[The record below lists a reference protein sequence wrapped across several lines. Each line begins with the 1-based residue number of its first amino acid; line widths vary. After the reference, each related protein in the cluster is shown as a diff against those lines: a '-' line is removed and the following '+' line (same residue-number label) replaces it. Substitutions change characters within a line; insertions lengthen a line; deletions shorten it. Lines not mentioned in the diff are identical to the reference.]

1 MKPHVKVGLIVG
13 AVGLVVNTIASAFMG
28 LCGPLVAL
36 VVGAI
41 AGLLAVGKVQGPT
54 KADSAKL
61 AAVAAVIAGLMTAVG
76 QFIGGFAVLIMAQQL
91 EWELPFGQVPGAG
104 ATAAESAGYW
114 LGGVFAGGCFGTV
127 GVILA
132 VLAGAAAGYLRSTPQ
147 PQYAPQ
153 YQQQYAQAPYPVAPQ
168 PEVAVEPQV
177 QPPADQ
183 QPPAGV

>member
-1 MKPHVKVGLIVG
+1 MKPHVKTGLIVG
-13 AVGLVVNTIASAFMG
+13 TVGLVVNTIASALMG

-61 AAVAAVIAGLMTAVG
+61 AAVAAVIAGLLTAVG
-76 QFIGGFAVLIMAQQL
+76 QFIGGFAILILAQQL
-91 EWELPFGQVPGAG
+91 EWQLPFGQVPGASS
-104 ATAAESAGYW
+104 TAAESAGYW
-114 LGGVFAGGCFGTV
+114 LGGLLAGGCFGTV

-153 YQQQYAQAPYPVAPQ
+153 YQQQFAPTPYPVAPQ
-168 PEVAVEPQV
+168 PLVDVEPQGQPQGEP
-177 QPPADQ
+177 QPPAE
-183 QPPAGV
+183 V

>member
-1 MKPHVKVGLIVG
+1 MKPHVKTGLIVG
-13 AVGLVVNTIASAFMG
+13 AVGLVVNTIASALLG

-36 VVGAI
+36 IVGAI
-41 AGLLAVGKVQGPT
+41 AGLLAVGRVQGPT

-91 EWELPFGQVPGAG
+91 EWQLPFGQVPGASS
-104 ATAAESAGYW
+104 TAAESAGYW
-114 LGGVFAGGCFGTV
+114 MGGLLAGGCFGTV

-132 VLAGAAAGYLRSTPQ
+132 VLAGAAAGYLRAKPQ

-153 YQQQYAQAPYPVAPQ
+153 YQQPYVPMPYPVAPQ
-168 PEVAVEPQV
+168 TPAGVEPPV
-177 QPPADQ
+177 QPLAEQ
-183 QPPAGV
+183 QPPAEV